1 METVEKVVPEHGNLP
16 LKQVH
21 RYLTR
26 FGYVSRKASPQDT
39 SATLQALARYQE
51 FYQIQGQDKEER
63 TKLTLGTMVL
73 RRCGV
78 VDAVSGEPK
87 KGCPWPVGQREL
99 VYDIENE
106 TKDLAPS
113 ESRAAIHEAIAIWND
128 VLAKLTIPLQFK
140 EREGEDK
147 VHVRFSW
154 KTKDPDMP
162 FSLLPVAHAD
172 FPPACGTLSKTLPR
186 PVHFAEEEDWNV
198 DGSEP
203 DRLSIVFVAVHEIG
217 HILGLAHSPDPDSV
231 MFSSLQHPDEPA
243 AMDKEQLRELYN
255 EHIALNAQ
263 AAAGGAGVFVPPPV
277 PANGAQPP
285 A

>member
-1 METVEKVVPEHGNLP
+1 METVEKVVPEHGKLP

-26 FGYVSRKASPQDT
+26 FGYVSRKASPKDT

-51 FYQIQGQDKEER
+51 LYGIGGNGDER

-87 KGCPWPVGQREL
+87 KGCPWPIDQKIL

-106 TKDLAPS
+106 TKDLAPG

-128 VLAKLTIPLQFK
+128 VLAELTIPLQLK

-172 FPPACGTLSKTLPR
+172 FPPACGTLSQTLPR

-217 HILGLAHSPDPDSV
+217 HILGLAHSFDPASV

-243 AMDKEQLRELYN
+243 EIDKEKLRELYK
-255 EHIALNAQ
+255 EHIELKAQ
-263 AAAGGAGVFVPPPV
+263 APAGGPGTFVPAPV

>member
-1 METVEKVVPEHGNLP
+1 MATKAEPGKLP

-26 FGYVSRKASPQDT
+26 FGYVSRGASPKDT

-51 FYQIQGQDKEER
+51 LYRIEGKDEEER
-63 TKLTLGTMVL
+63 TKLALGNMVL

-78 VDAVSGEPK
+78 LDAVSGEPK
-87 KGCPWPVGQREL
+87 KGCPWPVGQEIL

-106 TKDLAPS
+106 SKDLAPG
-113 ESRAAIHEAIAIWND
+113 ESRTAIHQAIAIWNE
-128 VLAKLTIPLQFK
+128 VLDNLAIPLHFK

-154 KTKDPDMP
+154 KTKDPDLA
-162 FSLLPVAHAD
+162 FSNLPVAHAD

-198 DGSEP
+198 DDSDP

-217 HILGLAHSPDPDSV
+217 HILGLAHSFDPASV
-231 MFSSLQHPDEPA
+231 MFSSLQHPPVPAEIDEI
-243 AMDKEQLRELYN
+243 QLKELYKK
-255 EHIALNAQ
+255 HIALNAG
-263 AAAGGAGVFVPPPV
+263 APAGGPGNFVPAPV